1 MAQHRYAPII
11 LAVAL
16 NKFGYWVVIYS
27 TAPGERM
34 SVTICREGATQAQ
47 VREAAEATLAYIN
60 P

>member
-1 MAQHRYAPII
+1 MAKHRYAPII
-11 LAVAL
+11 LRIYL

-34 SVTICREGATQAQ
+34 SVTICREGPTQAQ
-47 VREAAEATLAYIN
+47 VREAAQATLAHIN